1 MKIFLSLFLFISIT
15 SAAFTQSF
23 EGKIV
28 YTMNLQSKIPGVT
41 DEQLSAMMG
50 KTQQYFIKGGEYFS
64 TADGTFFQWQR
75 YISKDNKY
83 YLKYANSENAYWYD
97 GAINRN
103 PDTLISQSKA
113 VLKVLDHMCDELIF
127 KTKDGIHKYYFSS
140 KVPLDSKL
148 FKAHQYG
155 NFYNFLQYANAI
167 PLKEIV
173 IGKEFDME
181 LVATEVSPQILDP
194 KLFIMPADVKSQ
206 PAP

>member
-1 MKIFLSLFLFISIT
+1 MKIFFSLFLLILTNSVF
-15 SAAFTQSF
+15 AQSF

-28 YTMNLQSKIPGVT
+28 YSTTLQSKVSGVT

-75 YISKDNKY
+75 YISKENKY

-103 PDTLISQSKA
+103 PDTLLSQNKA
-113 VLKVLDHMCDELIF
+113 ALQVLDYTCDELVF
-127 KTKDGIHKYYFSS
+127 KTKDGIHKYYFTS

-155 NFYNFLQYANAI
+155 NLYNFLQYANAV
-167 PLKEIV
+167 PLKEII
-173 IGKEFDME
+173 IGKEFNME
-181 LVATEVSPQILDP
+181 LVATEVSPQVLDS
-194 KLFIMPADVKSQ
+194 KLFIMPAEVKSQ